1 MFGRWRRPVPS
12 SGGGPPEEIEVRI
25 VPGDAESR
33 IDVSGQ
39 VTVDSSPRLRAVLH
53 ERVRAGTG
61 HLLVVDF
68 SRVSHC
74 DTAGIATLL
83 EAAGDARA
91 HRARLRVVGMQGE
104 VKELAEVTE
113 LDEIFRA
120 CGSEVVF
127 T

>member
-1 MFGRWRRPVPS
+1 MFRRWRTATPGRGAGPS
-12 SGGGPPEEIEVRI
+12 DEIEVRI
-25 VPGDAESR
+25 VPGHAESL
-33 IDVSGQ
+33 IGVVGQ

-53 ERVRAGTG
+53 EGIRAGTG
-61 HLLVVDF
+61 RVLVVDF

-91 HRARLRVVGMQGE
+91 HRARLRVIGMQGE

-113 LDEIFRA
+113 LGEVFRA
-120 CGSEVVF
+120 FGSEVVF